1 MRVNVFLL
9 AVLFCGVLSVSAA
22 SDIPL
27 VQGQSSPSTPSNEP
41 RSIIPEVTASIDGV
55 TITLILNLP
64 SDCEYSVYACSSD
77 TVICS
82 GRFATGSATAFD
94 LPVSILSGTYQ
105 LCVYAYGCWWTG
117 TFVY

>member
-1 MRVNVFLL
+1 MNKRLL
-9 AVLFCGVLSVSAA
+9 LLMMAALLSISVSRGNGK
-22 SDIPL
+22 IPMM
-27 VQGQSSPSTPSNEP
+27 PRDEEEANEHP

-55 TITLILNLP
+55 TITLNLNLP